1 MKTITT
7 KKTLNQYVNDF
18 SKHVNDAVK
27 SITNAAEVY
36 VAALKE
42 YNEKAQRAFEKRY
55 PHVSTRT
62 WAKFRAVGHH
72 DANPCIMFFSD
83 KFAAQIM
90 RMPKARQDEV
100 LNGDSFEVFNPTTRH
115 VEKVTYGEIRPRH
128 ERLLFDDN
136 KTAFRDVN
144 AQKDYA
150 DLLAA
155 AKKKTYS
162 PYAVKGGNLEV
173 YTACTITK
181 GEVEDIL
188 EEMEK

>member
-1 MKTITT
+1 MAKLTS
-7 KKTLNQYVNDF
+7 KSALDKFVADF
-18 SKHVNDAVK
+18 SKHLNTAI
-27 SITNAAEVY
+27 SSMLAASKTY

-42 YNEKAQRAFEKRY
+42 YPDSAQKAFEKKY
-55 PHVSTRT
+55 PQVSATT
-62 WAKFRAVGHH
+62 WAKLRAIGHG
-72 DANPCIMFFSD
+72 DANPSIMFFSD
-83 KFAAQIM
+83 KFAAKVM
-90 RMPKARQDEV
+90 RMPKTKQDEV
-100 LNGDSFEVFNPTTRH
+100 LNGVSFDVFNPTTRQ
-115 VEKVTYGEIRPRH
+115 VEKVDYSEMKPRH

-136 KTAFRDVN
+136 KTAFRTVYE
-144 AQKDYA
+144 QKDYA

-162 PYAVKGGNLEV
+162 PYAVKGDKLEV